1 MQLTQKETSLIKDLK
16 DQEKL
21 CVDKYRRYANAAHDP
36 QLKTLFSQIADTEQG
51 HYDTLSSIESGNTP
65 TMSGSAS
72 PVGKGQSFSATYGM
86 ADTQEKRDDCYLCSD
101 LLATEKHAAGLYNTC
116 VFEFAQPPL
125 RQILN
130 HIQTE
135 EQGHGESLYGYMK
148 ANGMYS

>member
-65 TMSGSAS
+65 SMSGNAS

-86 ADTQEKRDDCYLCSD
+86 ADTQEKQDDCYLCSD
-101 LLATEKHAAGLYNTC
+101 LLATEKHTAGLYNTC

-135 EQGHGESLYGYMK
+135 EQQHGLKIYEYMS
-148 ANGMYS
+148 ANGMYQ

>member
-16 DQEKL
+16 AQEKL

-86 ADTQEKRDDCYLCSD
+86 ADTQEKRDDCYLYSD
-101 LLATEKHAAGLYNTC
+101 LLAT
-116 VFEFAQPPL
+116 FAFRFSSFHSYL
-125 RQILN
+125 
-130 HIQTE
+130 
-135 EQGHGESLYGYMK
+135 
-148 ANGMYS
+148 